1 MISRSDMKYPASPAR
16 GRQQGVTLMVALVM
30 LLIITLIAVAAAR
43 TQTAEARMAANLNNR
58 STAIQSG
65 EAALRY
71 AEGQLLTAQYS
82 ASSFAADANG
92 LYTLDSS
99 VTTPEYLNSSV
110 SWTPGASN
118 TSVITYSSATGAP
131 SLSSDNL
138 SGSATFM
145 IERLPA
151 VAVPGES
158 IGMVQY
164 GSGVPSSNVYRI
176 TTVATGRDST
186 SSVML
191 QSIFH

>member
-1 MISRSDMKYPASPAR
+1 MSPRSDMRHPAQPPRS
-16 GRQQGVTLMVALVM
+16 RQRGVTLMVALVM

-65 EAALRY
+65 EATLRY

-82 ASSFAADANG
+82 ASSFASDTNG

-99 VTTPEYLNSSV
+99 VTTPEYLSSSV
-110 SWTPGASN
+110 SWTPGSSN